1 MSSEDTTPRLTPLAR
16 LPRDQRGAMF
26 LMGIPLCFFMIGLLY
41 FVIGLGEDLVL
52 RERMQ
57 DAADAGALA
66 AAIVHARGMNLIAM
80 INQVMA
86 ALVSLL
92 IMVRMLEALLIAAIA
107 IAGALAYPTFGASLS
122 IIPPAE
128 AAEEEADDAWQ
139 ELKDVIEPIVEA
151 LHVLEIGI
159 QYGMPVVAEARTIA
173 IVPKYEPVADFGFVI
188 PGHFPLPLKNGDWS
202 ELCQKA
208 GGDAADMITFPLEKI
223 LPVPPVYSAI
233 HSAMEAI
240 SHQFSDLFCGE
251 QGTSTGLQIPEQMP
265 AVPLD
270 QEVDKNLPPLAKA
283 EECAQPNASLG
294 ASMQVGSDGLPIKV
308 PDEVAAQRAS
318 EKDKQ
323 IEDKDKVCK
332 AAAEEQARSKPAPD
346 GSPNT
351 DCGYAYGASQDKV
364 ACSAGACRA
373 QDGSACKEFSE
384 KVEQAGEQCKP
395 GANKNVY
402 DYNYQERALTWTA
415 QLVPKPNCG
424 ALPEQ
429 CTYTVSF
436 ATPRP
441 KHTDKLST
449 SDKPPCGSN
458 PTGTIGPEWR
468 ESANYQADG
477 EYDENE
483 YMCSQPHKV
492 VDPNMLEAKK
502 DGMTLDDWRRE
513 FASAKPE
520 DSRWTEISTP
530 YEPPP
535 RPSDLA
541 KDADWPPPT
550 QQPPNV
556 PSDTVVFTGSWTA
569 VTFMHSCDQKTT
581 NFADSPDYK
590 KTQQDFAK
598 QQAGNTV
605 SKLGKAAGGDSSGGS
620 DCGEG
625 QEVHMKM
632 EDPTK
637 DNVLGGEAFQMRCV
651 AFRKK
656 KDQGAKKVVRSV
668 PLRLLSRQN
677 TESGDPLGTF
687 DFLTKIFGAQA
698 EYYFNTGYA
707 KHDGQLDQTELSRDQ
722 WTWHMWW
729 KARLRRLRI
738 LSDDDSDSS
747 SSSSSS
753 NSAPA
758 GCDIDS
764 PSTGPD
770 QSYTKAAA
778 SPERD
783 SSSDQSED
791 SNEGGGTSSVSTLQQ
806 FQSLFIH

>member
-1 MSSEDTTPRLTPLAR
+1 
-16 LPRDQRGAMF
+16 MF
-26 LMGIPLCFFMIGLLY
+26 LMGIPICFFMIGLLY

-122 IIPPAE
+122 IIPPAA

-173 IVPKYEPVADFGFVI
+173 IVPKYKPVADFGFVI
-188 PGHFPLPLKNGDWS
+188 PGQFPLPLQNGDWS
-202 ELCQKA
+202 ELCKKA
-208 GGDAADMITFPLEKI
+208 GGYAADMITFPLKKI

-233 HSAMEAI
+233 HGAMEAI
-240 SHQFSDLFCGE
+240 SGQFSELFCGE
-251 QGTSTGLQIPEQMP
+251 QGTSTGLQIPQQMP

-283 EECAQPNASLG
+283 EECAQPNPSLG
-294 ASMQVGSDGLPIKV
+294 ANMQVGPDGLPIPV
-308 PDEVAAQRAS
+308 DDATAANRAS
-318 EKDKQ
+318 AKDAQ
-323 IEDKDKVCK
+323 VEAKDKVCE

-351 DCGYAYGASQDKV
+351 DCGYAYGASQDKI

-395 GANKNVY
+395 GVNKNVY

-441 KHTDKLST
+441 EHTDKLST
-449 SDKPPCGSN
+449 SDKPPCGSD
-458 PTGTIGPEWR
+458 PAGTIGPEWR
-468 ESANYQADG
+468 QAANYQADG

-492 VDPNMLEAKK
+492 VDPNMLQAKQ

-520 DSRWTEISTP
+520 DSRWTETSTP
-530 YEPPP
+530 YVPPP

-556 PSDTVVFTGSWTA
+556 PSETVVFSGSWTA

-590 KTQQDFAK
+590 KTQQDYAK
-598 QQAGNTV
+598 QQADGAV
-605 SKLGKAAGGDSSGGS
+605 SKLGNAAGGDSSSGGG
-620 DCGEG
+620 CGEG

-632 EDPTK
+632 EAATK
-637 DNVLGGEAFQMRCV
+637 DNVLGGETFQMRCI
-651 AFRKK
+651 AIRKK
-656 KDQGAKKVVRSV
+656 KDDGAKQVVRSV
-668 PLRLLSRQN
+668 PLRLLN
-677 TESGDPLGTF
+677 GKDTEEGNPLGPF
-687 DFLTKIFGAQA
+687 GFLTKVFGAQA
-698 EYYFNTGYA
+698 EYYFDTSYE
-707 KHDGQLDQTELSRDQ
+707 KHDGELDQTHDLRSE

-729 KARLRRLRI
+729 KARLRRLRF

-747 SSSSSS
+747 FSSSSSS
-753 NSAPA
+753 SAPS
-758 GCDIDS
+758 GCDMDS
-764 PSTGPD
+764 PSSGPD
-770 QSYTKAAA
+770 ESYDNA
-778 SPERD
+778 SASSEDGSSPSQGGD
-783 SSSDQSED
+783 SSTNSGS
-791 SNEGGGTSSVSTLQQ
+791 GSVSTLKQIE
-806 FQSLFIH
+806 SLIIH